1 MNRPALPLAPWRQ
14 SALSALL
21 GLSGLFGL
29 APLAPP
35 AIAQTAPPLAADGTV
50 ARLCRTAAACRA
62 EADRLRVQPARGAT
76 SGLAREQDL
85 FFWFGRINMASTV
98 ANVELGIIPKELA
111 GPIALGVAHSID
123 QAAQP
128 GGKRPADVLQT
139 EKIIT
144 DAAGPDATLI
154 HTGRSRQDIHSTLTM
169 GQLRTELLDYADA
182 LNGLRAQ
189 LQAMAEQHAET
200 FVPAY
205 TNGVQAQP
213 ISLAHYLLAFA
224 DSFERDAQRL
234 REAWP
239 RVDRST
245 LGTAVLAN
253 SSWPLDRPR
262 LAGLLGFGGLTVNG
276 YDATQIAPQDVGL
289 EAAQLAGSNAL
300 RIGALMQDIHVQ
312 YHQTRPWM
320 LLAPGSTYTSS
331 AMPQKANPGVIQNAR
346 RLASDVVS
354 SVQQVV
360 MRAHNVTPGMI
371 DYKYSW
377 TTPGGARTFSQ
388 AVQLL
393 RDSTEVLASLRIDK
407 ARAQEEL
414 NSEWT
419 TSMELA
425 EALQHQHR
433 VPFRVGHHFASEIV
447 LHARANRLLPKDFPY
462 AQAQRLYAEALRHYK
477 LPDAALPL
485 DEPSFRRTLSP
496 ADMVRTRVGMGGP
509 QPAEVRRMLGVSR
522 QQLAADR
529 AWVDA
534 RRDAMAAAD
543 AALNNAFGALLQR

>member
-1 MNRPALPLAPWRQ
+1 MTRPAPPHVARRQ
-14 SALSALL
+14 QALTLL
-21 GLSGLFGL
+21 IGL
-29 APLAPP
+29 AALTSVQ
-35 AIAQTAPPLAADGTV
+35 AQTAPPSAPAPAADGIA

-62 EADRLRVQPARGAT
+62 GADRLRVTPMRGAT
-76 SGLAREQDL
+76 SGLAREQDQ
-85 FFWFGRINMASTV
+85 FHWFGRINMASTV
-98 ANVELGIIPKELA
+98 ANVELGIIPRDLA
-111 GPIALGVAHSID
+111 GPIARGVAHSIE
-123 QAAQP
+123 QATQP

-139 EKIIT
+139 EKLIT
-144 DAAGPDATLI
+144 DVAGPEATLI

-189 LQAMAEQHAET
+189 LQAMADQHAET

-245 LGTAVLAN
+245 LGAAVLAN

-262 LAGLLGFGGLTVNG
+262 LAALLGFGGITANG

-289 EAAQLAGSNAL
+289 EAAQIAGSNAL
-300 RIGALMQDIHVQ
+300 RIGSLMQDIHVQ

-320 LLAPGSTYTSS
+320 LLAPGRTYTSS

-346 RLASDVVS
+346 TLASDVVA

-377 TTPGGARTFSQ
+377 TSPGGARTFSQ

-393 RDSTEVLASLRIDK
+393 RDSTDVLASLRIDK
-407 ARAQEEL
+407 ARAEEEL
-414 NSEWT
+414 DSEWT

-425 EALQHQHR
+425 EALQRLHR
-433 VPFRVGHHFASEIV
+433 VPFRVGHHFASEVV
-447 LHARANRLLPKDFPY
+447 LHARANRLLPKEFPY
-462 AQAQRLYAEALRHYK
+462 AQAQRLYAEALKHYK
-477 LPDAALPL
+477 LPEVALPL
-485 DEPSFRRTLSP
+485 DEATFRRTLSP
-496 ADMVRTRVGMGGP
+496 ADMVRTRVGIGGP
-509 QPAEVRRMLGVSR
+509 QPAEVRRMLGMSR
-522 QQLAADR
+522 QQLATDR
-529 AWVDA
+529 AWVDG
-534 RRDAMAAAD
+534 RRDALAAAE
-543 AALNNAFGALLQR
+543 AELNNAFSALLQR